1 MNRFLR
7 GFSAMVQAV
16 LAMAAGTAAHA
27 AQLAYEPV
35 ALGWT
40 AAEVERVGEAEMRA
54 LTERAEQSKTAG
66 CSSECRRM
74 QRVFGRLVAEA
85 RLQTARS
92 AVLPWSLAIVR
103 LPDVEAM
110 SMPGGQLVVSEGFVA
125 ERLASDETLAF
136 VLAHEM
142 AHSILE
148 HERQALT
155 FARLLLPRQVKRS
168 VRDMYVELNYNPS
181 LLRAMEPAM
190 QQGEY
195 EADELGLL
203 LASAAGFDPD
213 RQLAFIE
220 RECRAGGGRPLLA
233 ATHPPPCSRQKAL
246 EALLPLAR
254 RQLPDGA
261 AIEGRLGR

>member
-1 MNRFLR
+1 MNKLLQ
-7 GFSAMVQAV
+7 GFF
-16 LAMAAGTAAHA
+16 LAMATLAGSAAPA

-40 AAEVERVGEAEMRA
+40 AAEVERVGAAEMQA
-54 LTERAEQSKTAG
+54 LTARAEQSRRSG
-66 CSSECRRM
+66 CRNHCERVE
-74 QRVFGRLVAEA
+74 RVFGRLVAEA

-92 AVLPWSLAIVR
+92 ARLPWSLAIVR

-110 SMPGGQLVVSEGFVA
+110 SMPGGQLAISETFI
-125 ERLASDETLAF
+125 ESRLQSDETLAF

-148 HERQALT
+148 HERQTLT
-155 FARLLLPRQVKRS
+155 FARLLLPRQVARS
-168 VRDMYVELNYNPS
+168 VQDMYVEMDYNPS

-220 RECRAGGGRPLLA
+220 QECRAGGRQPLLA
-233 ATHPPPCSRQKAL
+233 ATHPPPCARQKAL
-246 EALLPLAR
+246 QALLPLAR
-254 RQLPDGA
+254 RQRP
-261 AIEGRLGR
+261 